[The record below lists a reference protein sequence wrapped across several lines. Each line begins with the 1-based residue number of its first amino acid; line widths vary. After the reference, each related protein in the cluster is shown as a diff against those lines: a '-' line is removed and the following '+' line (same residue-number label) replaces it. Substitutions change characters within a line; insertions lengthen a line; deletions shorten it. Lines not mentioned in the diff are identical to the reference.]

1 MEVKAS
7 WPEENYYKLEENLV
21 QLSYWIVYNGRKL
34 AIDEILGK
42 CVDCFDYTF
51 AFKEEMERKFP
62 GSTIEI
68 VYEEAGSKLDSS

>member
-1 MEVKAS
+1 M
-7 WPEENYYKLEENLV
+7 V

-51 AFKEEMERKFP
+51 AFKEEIWR
-62 GSTIEI
+62 GSFL
-68 VYEEAGSKLDSS
+68 EAQLR